1 MHTTSNDTRLFILSL
16 LDTMD
21 MNIMRLKTE
30 MQDMSLSKIAE
41 DMAANA
47 TLCNGV
53 IKACLKATNQ

>member
-1 MHTTSNDTRLFILSL
+1 MTTSNDTRLFILSL